1 MLIDDDRAAEITAL
15 KNALEDA
22 ATKARKLAEYDMSAF
37 GEVYARAELA
47 RQKMQLASK
56 NHQHKAE
63 NRHKMALVNE
73 LVALRRR

>member
-1 MLIDDDRAAEITAL
+1 MLIDDDRATEITAL

-22 ATKARKLAEYDMSAF
+22 VAKARKLAEYDMSAF
-37 GEVYARAELA
+37 GEVFARAELA
-47 RQKMQLASK
+47 RQKMRLASE

-63 NRHKMALVNE
+63 NRQKMALVDE